1 VKKIEGDAARSYMQ
15 LYKMPLT
22 INLYREDEVLSSLR
36 YSVLKGNGREAV
48 FWAQEAL
55 DSGLR
60 EAVLESLF
68 WVWVFGA
75 AAANPGWLVTY
86 KALVQKN
93 ADAEDEDIMT
103 AVMTLTR
110 KLRDGT
116 VVAILGLGLHEENV
130 LAERVGAVAIP
141 DDVSDLGGTYAAA
154 GRACRQGKAALA
166 WSLLR
171 PLWATDES
179 KCWNLLQTMTKRP
192 EIIEL
197 LQTCIRSPLWVW
209 PCRAAAV
216 AIACFSKAAAADTWT
231 IPIEWASYKYEWMD
245 SPMQFRRIH
254 VPIRK
259 SLYWFTARG
268 SLRTNETTDRD
279 LTYGL
284 TAELMSSHFWKPI
297 YGAIRSDD
305 DREAFYDT
313 YFMTDI
319 PDEWPQECRE
329 VSHGFGVVPTLDP
342 VNYDL
347 IFQHCL
353 DNWFGDLPCLLWQGL
368 PLGLS
373 ILRKSYA
380 MHDGRPTPMLEGIAA
395 AYNGL
400 GAPAEPYLCT
410 PVRRQIEVV

>member
-1 VKKIEGDAARSYMQ
+1 
-15 LYKMPLT
+15 MPLT

-55 DSGLR
+55 DSGMR

-68 WVWVFGA
+68 WVWIFGA
-75 AAANPGWLVTY
+75 AAANPGWLATY
-86 KALVQKN
+86 KALVQKT
-93 ADAEDEDIMT
+93 ADADEEDIMV
-103 AVMTLTR
+103 AVLTLTR

-116 VVAILGLGLHEENV
+116 VVAIIGLGLHEENV

-141 DDVSDLGGTYAAA
+141 DDVSDLGGSYAAA
-154 GRACRQGKAALA
+154 ARACRQGKAALA

-171 PLWATDES
+171 PLWSNDES
-179 KCWNLLQTMTKRP
+179 KCWSVLQTMTKRP
-192 EIIEL
+192 EVIEL
-197 LQTCIRSPLWVW
+197 LQTIRGSNWVW

-216 AIACFSKAAAADTWT
+216 AIACFGKAPTEASTWT
-231 IPIEWASYKYEWMD
+231 IPIEWSAYKYEWMD
-245 SPMQFRRIH
+245 SPMRFRRIH
-254 VPIRK
+254 TPIRK
-259 SLYWFTARG
+259 SLFWFTERG
-268 SLRTNETTDRD
+268 GLRQNETTDKD
-279 LTYGL
+279 LTHGL
-284 TAELMSSHFWKPI
+284 TKELMASHFWKPI
-297 YGAIRSDD
+297 YGAIRSDYD
-305 DREAFYDT
+305 NELFYDT

-329 VSHGFGVVPTLDP
+329 ISHGFGVVPTLDP

-347 IFQHCL
+347 LFEHCL
-353 DNWFGDLPCLLWQGL
+353 DNWFGDLPCPVWQGI

-380 MHDGRPTPMLEGIAA
+380 MRDGRPAPMLEGIAA

-400 GAPAEPYLCT
+400 GAPAEPYICK
-410 PVRRQIEVV
+410 PVRRKLEVV